1 MATVHLSL
9 QIQPRVDG
17 ARLYEVVDAVIDDIA
32 ASGLP
37 HIVGPMETTIE
48 GELDELL
55 EIVRRAHLR
64 CVELG
69 AERVGATI
77 KTDFKPGGISFEEKL
92 HRYRERGDERRGA

>member
-1 MATVHLSL
+1 MASMHLSL
-9 QIQPRVDG
+9 QIQPRVGED
-17 ARLYEVVDAVIDDIA
+17 RLYEVVDAVIDDIR

-48 GELDELL
+48 GDIDELL
-55 EIVRRAHLR
+55 ALVARAHHR

-77 KTDFKPGGISFEEKL
+77 KTDFRPGGLTFSEKL
-92 HRYRERGDERRGA
+92 HRYRDSPT

>member
-9 QIQPRVDG
+9 QIQPHV
-17 ARLYEVVDAVIDDIA
+17 ASERLYPLVDAVIDEIRE
-32 ASGLP
+32 SGLP

-55 EIVRRAHLR
+55 GIVKRAHLV
-64 CVELG
+64 CVERG

-77 KTDFKPGGISFEEKL
+77 KIDFKPAGLSFDEKL
-92 HRYRERGDERRGA
+92 HRYRDGV